1 MRSRGVF
8 QFAVVAQP
16 LLDENLLFGE
26 ETDLFGAAAGIA
38 DGQDPD
44 EVAGAFGANSAAR
57 AVTDA
62 AVEQG
67 AAEDLGS
74 GREGGSE
81 LGACPA
87 ISPILGPAFA
97 SERPSGFRKYRKLS
111 RNSSPPDCS

>member
-1 MRSRGVF
+1 MLLRAQQLQIQLADALQGVF

-16 LLDENLLFGE
+16 LLDENLLFGG

-44 EVAGAFGANSAAR
+44 GVAGAFGANGTAG

-67 AAEDLGS
+67 AAEDLSS

-81 LGACPA
+81 LGAC
-87 ISPILGPAFA
+87 LDDRLF
-97 SERPSGFRKYRKLS
+97 LHL
-111 RNSSPPDCS
+111 